1 MPKQFWSVID
11 TVNIRWA
18 LVLPAKCTMAAAFLR
33 CEGGVTGDEC
43 TDQRLG

>member
-11 TVNIRWA
+11 AVNICWA
-18 LVLPAKCTMAAAFLR
+18 LVLPAKCTMAAFLR